1 MRRNLT
7 VYRGG
12 LNAKTAGQ
20 YSQLLELLATVVMN
34 VLLEGV
40 AIKIAQHDLNYFAP
54 SSTFSIQIPDDNA
67 WKYCRYFNRQRM
79 GENISAIATAKS
91 EYQRKHKIRAGDPEW
106 FKLWFAQPKL
116 TGENPMPKN
125 KA

>member
-1 MRRNLT
+1 MDELERIKKL
-7 VYRGG
+7 
-12 LNAKTAGQ
+12 AGVDNIQ
-20 YSQLLELLATVVMN
+20 
-34 VLLEGV
+34 
-40 AIKIAQHDLNYFAP
+40 P
-54 SSTFSIQIPDDNA
+54 S
-67 WKYCRYFNRQRM
+67 M